1 MFSFHTSPNKLQNAS
16 FLAKN
21 EYSEFSEIYEK
32 RFLKVLFWV
41 EQFIMFSVDERL

>member
-16 FLAKN
+16 

-41 EQFIMFSVDERL
+41 GQFIMFSVDERL